1 MSSTKIKRF
10 RLAAWHLGVLIMFVF
25 LTLIIRHARLKEIDP
40 SAASES
46 FVGVVDKTIFDLRLR
61 ARGTRPM
68 SGRVGILAIDE
79 KSIAKFGRWPFSRNS
94 YSDAF
99 KNLKNAGVQ
108 FIGLDVLFTEPES
121 PLLSDAL
128 GPMESIL
135 NQSLSP
141 AGILDPQR
149 FVQGITDLLA
159 TSPGDLSLSKAIQDF
174 ENVVQ
179 AVAIISPEE
188 GEGVERNWQEARDL
202 LSQSAASQ
210 VVRIGE
216 NFAERSDAFFPLM
229 NTTLISGEKPIV
241 GFINNSPDGDGIF
254 RATKLVEEI
263 PRSMSSSEDS
273 EKIFLPSLN
282 LQLAAKYLD
291 RQIKVRYSDHIE
303 SVSLVDGSGNSLNIP
318 LTRNE
323 GELLLNHYGEH
334 LDSKNKTTPVRISL
348 ADAADNIFPKEI
360 PDILI
365 LGSTT
370 LGIDDKRPSPVNAS
384 ANGVEHHVAAVE
396 NIIQKD
402 FLIRPK
408 TFIVAELAV
417 TIIIG
422 LILCFLLS
430 RSSAI
435 ISVVFLLLSHLAI
448 ELVDQ
453 KYLFGT
459 GRVVNLGIF
468 HLQNIAIFFVM
479 IIFKF
484 FVEEREKRKVKGAF
498 QHYLNPSV
506 INQLLDSPDGLKL
519 GGEKKELT
527 VFFSDVRGFTSI
539 SERLSP
545 EALSGLLNEYFTP
558 MTNIVLDS
566 GGLLDKYIG
575 DALMAVWGAPLKLP
589 DHADRALHSSLRM
602 FDALDK
608 LREGWK
614 ERNLPTIDIGCG
626 INTGPMVVG
635 NMGSDQRFDYT
646 VLGDAVNLGSRLEGI
661 TKEYG
666 VRIIC
671 SDATRLMLQRPDDF
685 VLRELDWIKVKGK
698 NEPVTIYEV
707 MRFTSEKKDTALG
720 TKELFESGLRS
731 YRQRDFDTAQRYML
745 NILKIAPQ
753 DGPAGVFMERCE
765 YFKENPP
772 QEDWDGV
779 WVMKSK

>member
-1 MSSTKIKRF
+1 M
-10 RLAAWHLGVLIMFVF
+10 
-25 LTLIIRHARLKEIDP
+25 
-40 SAASES
+40 
-46 FVGVVDKTIFDLRLR
+46 
-61 ARGTRPM
+61 
-68 SGRVGILAIDE
+68 
-79 KSIAKFGRWPFSRNS
+79 
-94 YSDAF
+94 
-99 KNLKNAGVQ
+99 
-108 FIGLDVLFTEPES
+108 
-121 PLLSDAL
+121 
-128 GPMESIL
+128 
-135 NQSLSP
+135 
-141 AGILDPQR
+141 
-149 FVQGITDLLA
+149 
-159 TSPGDLSLSKAIQDF
+159 
-174 ENVVQ
+174 
-179 AVAIISPEE
+179 
-188 GEGVERNWQEARDL
+188 
-202 LSQSAASQ
+202 
-210 VVRIGE
+210 
-216 NFAERSDAFFPLM
+216 
-229 NTTLISGEKPIV
+229 
-241 GFINNSPDGDGIF
+241 
-254 RATKLVEEI
+254 
-263 PRSMSSSEDS
+263 
-273 EKIFLPSLN
+273 
-282 LQLAAKYLD
+282 
-291 RQIKVRYSDHIE
+291 
-303 SVSLVDGSGNSLNIP
+303 
-318 LTRNE
+318 
-323 GELLLNHYGEH
+323 
-334 LDSKNKTTPVRISL
+334 
-348 ADAADNIFPKEI
+348 
-360 PDILI
+360 
-365 LGSTT
+365 
-370 LGIDDKRPSPVNAS
+370 
-384 ANGVEHHVAAVE
+384 
-396 NIIQKD
+396 
-402 FLIRPK
+402 
-408 TFIVAELAV
+408 
-417 TIIIG
+417 
-422 LILCFLLS
+422 
-430 RSSAI
+430 
-435 ISVVFLLLSHLAI
+435 
-448 ELVDQ
+448 
-453 KYLFGT
+453 
-459 GRVVNLGIF
+459 
-468 HLQNIAIFFVM
+468 
-479 IIFKF
+479 
-484 FVEEREKRKVKGAF
+484 
-498 QHYLNPSV
+498 
-506 INQLLDSPDGLKL
+506 DSPDGLKL

-731 YRQRDFDTAQRYML
+731 YRQRDFDTAQRYIL